1 MFSYV
6 SLEERVPADHPL
18 RAIRKLVDQVLVKM
32 SAEFDGLYAAVG
44 RPSIPPERL
53 FRALLLQV
61 FYSVR
66 SERLLMEQLDYNL
79 LFRWFVGL
87 DVDDAVW
94 NHAVFSKNRD
104 RLLNQELAQSFF
116 AQVKAQAAGLLS
128 DEHFTVDGTLIE
140 AWAGHKSFRPKGDS
154 QGGPAAGRDFHGE
167 KRTNDTHESR
177 TDPEARLYKKSYG
190 QEAKLSY
197 LGHTL
202 VENRNG
208 LIVAA
213 MITQADGTAE
223 RDAGI
228 LMLDDLAAERRRRVT
243 VGADKAYDT
252 QDFVATV
259 RELRV
264 TPHITQNNTNRRST
278 IDERTT
284 RHPGYRIS
292 LSKRWLVEKPF
303 GWLKQIG
310 GLRKIKL
317 RGLEK
322 VDWLFV
328 FGCAAYNLLR
338 IPKLRNQSA

>member
-1 MFSYV
+1 
-6 SLEERVPADHPL
+6 
-18 RAIRKLVDQVLVKM
+18 
-32 SAEFDGLYAAVG
+32 
-44 RPSIPPERL
+44 
-53 FRALLLQV
+53 
-61 FYSVR
+61 
-66 SERLLMEQLDYNL
+66 
-79 LFRWFVGL
+79 
-87 DVDDAVW
+87 
-94 NHAVFSKNRD
+94 
-104 RLLNQELAQSFF
+104 
-116 AQVKAQAAGLLS
+116 
-128 DEHFTVDGTLIE
+128 
-140 AWAGHKSFRPKGDS
+140 
-154 QGGPAAGRDFHGE
+154 
-167 KRTNDTHESR
+167 
-177 TDPEARLYKKSYG
+177 
-190 QEAKLSY
+190 
-197 LGHTL
+197 